1 MTQAETVLL
10 NGRIFCGLAEGF
22 VEALAIGDGKVL
34 AAGPAA
40 EIAALQGDATKVVDL
55 AGRVAIPGLNDAHM
69 HLLPLG
75 LAMSEVNMR
84 PEEGVNS
91 IDEVLRRI
99 AAAVKG
105 KKPGEWVT
113 GRGYDHKELAE
124 ARPPTAEEPDRGAPD
139 TPVYI

>member
-22 VEALAIGDGKVL
+22 VEALAIGGGKVL
-34 AAGPAA
+34 AAGSAA
-40 EIAALQGDATKVVDL
+40 EIAALQGPATKIFAL
-55 AGRVAIPGLNDAHM
+55 AGRVAVPGLIDAHM

-75 LAMSEVNMR
+75 LAMGEVNLR

-91 IDEVLRRI
+91 IDEILRRI

-113 GRGYDHKELAE
+113 GRGYDHNELAE
-124 ARPPTAEEPDRGAPD
+124 ARHPTAEELDRVAPD
-139 TPVYI
+139 

>member
-22 VEALAIGDGKVL
+22 VEALAIAEGKVL
-34 AAGPAA
+34 AAGTAA
-40 EIAALQGDATKVVDL
+40 EIAALRGPATKVVDL

-75 LAMSEVNMR
+75 LAMSEVNLR

-99 AAAVKG
+99 AVAVKG
-105 KKPGEWVT
+105 KKP
-113 GRGYDHKELAE
+113 
-124 ARPPTAEEPDRGAPD
+124 
-139 TPVYI
+139 